1 MRPEHVRYYK
11 VFTNQDSKKM
21 PHKHDKSVG
30 ISYSGSIEVLLN
42 ESDDSYYHN
51 KTI

>member
-1 MRPEHVRYYK
+1 MSNEVDEEK
-11 VFTNQDSKKM
+11 IQN
-21 PHKHDKSVG
+21 VG